1 MWDWQTKKNNK
12 RISHGTSIKNRQWL
26 GGGIWHRRC
35 VCLLLL
41 PHQRSTPAQCHV
53 PSTCLGIPSCE
64 RCFLRAGNL
73 FYLSACHAAW
83 GGDGWGLGP
92 MSCRAQ
98 TNYSCFWIHQN
109 SSKQF
114 EANSQSFPERNLELE
129 ILKIN
134 NLEETRP
141 ESPWDQ
147 SNRILDILNEY
158 GINISANIE
167 NHPESIENH

>member
-1 MWDWQTKKNNK
+1 
-12 RISHGTSIKNRQWL
+12 
-26 GGGIWHRRC
+26 
-35 VCLLLL
+35 
-41 PHQRSTPAQCHV
+41 
-53 PSTCLGIPSCE
+53 
-64 RCFLRAGNL
+64 
-73 FYLSACHAAW
+73 
-83 GGDGWGLGP
+83 